1 MAGEVIG
8 FGPFRVIASER
19 LLLRGDVPVDLG
31 SRGLD
36 VLLALIEA
44 EGQVVSREDLF
55 ERAWPNMVVGEG
67 SLRVTIAG
75 LRKALGDGQDGVRY
89 IANVTGRGYC
99 FVAPLHR
106 LPSTFGSKPVSR
118 PASAAAG
125 GSLPPQPAKMVG
137 RDEVVAAL
145 AASLLERR
153 FISIVGP
160 GGLGKTTVAIAV
172 AHASLPH
179 FDGGVYFVDLAGI
192 SDATLIPAAVAAE
205 LGVVVQ
211 SQDPVAGLVAYL
223 EDRQLLLVL
232 DNCEH
237 VLEAAVRLVE
247 RISASAPQ
255 VHLLA
260 TSREALRAEGET
272 VHLLVPLAYPVF
284 RDDLTMEE
292 VLSTPAVQLFL
303 DRAEASGHAS
313 PLTGADALTV
323 AQICSRLDGMALAIE
338 LAAGRVGAYGFQGT
352 ADLLD
357 NRFGLLWQG
366 RRTALPRH
374 QTMSAMLDWSYN
386 LLSERDRLVL
396 SRLSMFTGPFTLRGA
411 QAVVADDEVDAW
423 EVVEAVGSLI
433 DKSLVSVSR
442 DDGTT
447 SHRLLDLTRTYAAE
461 KLAAA
466 EFQQLARRH
475 ARYYAG
481 RAPASVEG
489 AVLVSELGD
498 VRAALEWCFSAEGDA
513 VVGVRVAAAA
523 APVFLAASLLVECRR
538 WCEKALAKLT
548 AGGEGLDLRLVLQ
561 TALATSAMF
570 TQGNSDYVRRVIE
583 DGLSS
588 AEAIGDLGHQMTLLA
603 GLHIFLTRVG
613 DFRGALD
620 VAERGHAI
628 SRQIGTAGA
637 MATGEWMLGC
647 SYHLVGDQARAQL
660 HCQLGF
666 EAAAVEE
673 AGDADLF
680 GYDHRIR
687 SLIVLAR
694 ALWLRGYH
702 DQAVRVARQAIEEAD
717 ALGQPINIC
726 IALIYAST
734 VLLWAGELDAAQVQI
749 ERLVGHAKRFSLAP
763 YHAVGLALEG
773 ELWVARGEAR
783 EGVAQLRRALLL
795 LKVERHNV
803 LTASFYRALGEG
815 LMLLGEADE
824 AAAVIE
830 EALARGGEVGE
841 PLGTPELLRI
851 RGEIWCRVEPP
862 DVVRAEAAF
871 HAAVDQ
877 ARAQFSPSLE
887 LRATMALARLL
898 ANRGDGEE
906 AVQQLE
912 AVLAGFTEGAGTTD
926 LLAARSLLAELRTEG
941 SLKEIAVANTK

>member
-1 MAGEVIG
+1 MTSEVIG
-8 FGPFRVIASER
+8 FGPFRLVPAER

-55 ERAWPNMVVGEG
+55 ERAWPNLVVGEG

-99 FVAPLHR
+99 FVAPLRRAQSGLDGQVHTV
-106 LPSTFGSKPVSR
+106 PAGAASKG
-118 PASAAAG
+118 A
-125 GSLPPQPAKMVG
+125 LPPPLANMVG
-137 RDEVVAAL
+137 RDEVVA
-145 AASLLERR
+145 SLTAGLLDRR

-160 GGLGKTTVAIAV
+160 GGLGKTTVAIAA
-172 AHASLPH
+172 AHASIPY
-179 FDGGVYFVDLAGI
+179 FDGAVYFVDLAGTV
-192 SDATLIPAAVAAE
+192 DGALIPGAVAAE
-205 LGVVVQ
+205 LGISVQ
-211 SQDPVAGLVAYL
+211 GADPVAGLTAYL
-223 EDRQLLLVL
+223 EDRRLLLVL

-237 VLEAAVRLVE
+237 VLDAIAQLAE
-247 RISASAPQ
+247 RVLIAAPQ

-260 TSREALRAEGET
+260 TSREALRATGET
-272 VHLLVPLAYPVF
+272 VHLLVPLAYPVP
-284 RDDLTMEE
+284 RDDLTLDEA
-292 VLSTPAVQLFL
+292 LAAPAVQLFL
-303 DRAEASGHAS
+303 ERAAASGYAS
-313 PLTGADALTV
+313 PVTSGDALTV
-323 AQICSRLDGMALAIE
+323 VQICSRLDGMALAIE
-338 LAAGRVGAYGFQGT
+338 LAAGRVGAYGFRGT

-386 LLSERDRLVL
+386 LLTERDRLVL
-396 SRLSMFTGPFTLRGA
+396 SRLAIFTGSFTLRGA
-411 QAVVADDEVDAW
+411 QAVLADERIDPW
-423 EVVEAVGSLI
+423 EAVEAIGSLI

-442 DDGTT
+442 DDGSTY
-447 SHRLLDLTRTYAAE
+447 HRLLDLTRAYATE
-461 KLAAA
+461 KLPPA
-466 EFQQLARRH
+466 ELGTLARRH
-475 ARYYAG
+475 ALYYAG
-481 RAPASVEG
+481 RAPAGGEG

-498 VRAALEWCFSAEGDA
+498 VRAALEWCFAPEGDLA
-513 VVGVRVAAAA
+513 TGVRLAAAVAPVLLA
-523 APVFLAASLLVECRR
+523 APLLVECRH
-538 WCEKALAKLT
+538 WCEKALAVLPV
-548 AGGEGLDLRLVLQ
+548 GRDGLDLRLALQ

-570 TQGNSDYVRRVIE
+570 TQGNSDYVRGVIE

-588 AEAIGDLGHQMTLLA
+588 AEAIGDLGRQMTLLA

-613 DFRGALD
+613 DFRAALE

-628 SRQIGTAGA
+628 SKQIGSPGA

-647 SYHLVGDQARAQL
+647 SYHLVGDQARAQQ

-666 EAAAVEE
+666 QVVSAAEP
-673 AGDADLF
+673 GDVDLF

-694 ALWLRGYH
+694 ALWLRGFP
-702 DQAVRVARQAIEEAD
+702 DQAARVARQSIEEAN
-717 ALGQPINIC
+717 ALGQPVNTC

-734 VLLWAGELDAAQVQI
+734 VFLWCGDLDAAREHI
-749 ERLVGHAKRFSLAP
+749 ERLIGHAKRYSLAP

-773 ELWVARGEAR
+773 ELSVASGEAQT
-783 EGVAQLRRALLL
+783 GVSQLRRALAL

-803 LTASFYRALGEG
+803 LTAAFYRALGEG
-815 LMLLGEADE
+815 LMLVGEVDE

-830 EALARGGEVGE
+830 EALTRSREVGE

-851 RGEIWCRVEPP
+851 RGEIWRRTAPP
-862 DVVRAEAAF
+862 DGVRAEAALR
-871 HAAVDQ
+871 AALEQ

-887 LRATMALARLL
+887 LRASVTLARLWVD
-898 ANRGDGEE
+898 RGEDEKAGEL
-906 AVQQLE
+906 LE
-912 AVLAGFTEGAGTTD
+912 AALAGVSEGAGTSDLRAARD
-926 LLAARSLLAELRTEG
+926 LLAGLRSSR
-941 SLKEIAVANTK
+941 EITAADTK